1 MNPQATQVRAQ
12 SAAIPFCHHLDEGYP
27 LTHPV
32 GVGAPCQSND
42 GKMTPQFTP
51 QFPGTCP
58 HITAVGGTQ
67 SISPEIAWVAGSGG
81 FSNYFARPAY
91 QASAVATYLDDHI
104 SPATKAY
111 FSAFTNFTN
120 RGFPDVSAH
129 SLTPECVFLLS
140 LSLPTIAFDLGPSP
154 CAF

>member
-1 MNPQATQVRAQ
+1 MIGQLGLRGISVLESAGDTGTSLFVIALSDSQLNPPT
-12 SAAIPFCHHLDEGYP
+12 
-27 LTHPV
+27 

-58 HITAVGGTQ
+58 YITAVGGTQ

-81 FSNYFARPAY
+81 FSNYFTRPEY
-91 QASAVATYLDDHI
+91 QAGAVNTYLTDHI
-104 SPATKAY
+104 SPSTKEY
-111 FSAFTNFTN
+111 FSAFANFAN

-129 SLTPECVFLLS
+129 SLTPE
-140 LSLPTIAFDLGPSP
+140 
-154 CAF
+154 